1 MQLHDLRYTKKG
13 LQMPNRMIELN
24 LPLGHNYIV
33 LKNGAAAQLN
43 GMDVNVLQV
52 ALDHMIEHI
61 EDVQKDDPQL
71 MSSDMLESA
80 EFIKELLG

>member
-1 MQLHDLRYTKKG
+1 
-13 LQMPNRMIELN
+13 MIELN

-43 GMDVNVLQV
+43 GMDVTVLQV
-52 ALDHMIEHI
+52 ALDHMIEHL
-61 EDVQKDDPQL
+61 EDIQKEFSTELDQSEM
-71 MSSDMLESA
+71 MSTDMTESA

>member
-1 MQLHDLRYTKKG
+1 
-13 LQMPNRMIELN
+13 MPNRMIELN

-61 EDVQKDDPQL
+61 EDVQKEAEM
-71 MSSDMLESA
+71 MSTDMIESA
-80 EFIKELLG
+80 EFIKGLLG